1 MISISGTISIAQEFK
16 QLILCFLIS
25 IEFLNYQVWV
35 QPINWFDLTP
45 PPLSVLF
52 ITLLSTFPHKIQ
64 PHNLLQRQ
72 PPLKSRRCNRHSLV
86 TKRLKIID
94 VPIQLSCHFS
104 VWTKHKGTLEP
115 KLEILIYMQDQY
127 LSAIS
132 SVSLSPTQSHNIKVL
147 FKCDIWIG
155 SQTRITAVG
164 NRGFTN
170 TLQN

>member
-1 MISISGTISIAQEFK
+1 M
-16 QLILCFLIS
+16 
-25 IEFLNYQVWV
+25 
-35 QPINWFDLTP
+35 QPINWFDLTSP
-45 PPLSVLF
+45 PPSVF
-52 ITLLSTFPHKIQ
+52 PITLLSTFLHKIQ
-64 PHNLLQRQ
+64 AHYLLHSQF
-72 PPLKSRRCNRHSLV
+72 PLQSRRCDRPRLLP
-86 TKRLKIID
+86 KRLKIID
-94 VPIQLSCHFS
+94 VPVHLSCHFS

-127 LSAIS
+127 LSATS
-132 SVSLSPTQSHNIKVL
+132 NVSLSPTQSHNIKIL

>member
-1 MISISGTISIAQEFK
+1 M
-16 QLILCFLIS
+16 
-25 IEFLNYQVWV
+25 

-45 PPLSVLF
+45 LPLSIF
-52 ITLLSTFPHKIQ
+52 PITLLSTFLRKIRA
-64 PHNLLQRQ
+64 HYLLQRHLPLQ
-72 PPLKSRRCNRHSLV
+72 PRRCKRSRLLP
-86 TKRLKIID
+86 KRLKIID
-94 VPIQLSCHFS
+94 VPVHLSCHFS

-127 LSAIS
+127 LSATS
-132 SVSLSPTQSHNIKVL
+132 NVNLSPAQSHNIKIL

-155 SQTRITAVG
+155 LQTGITAVG